1 MVQHDWS
8 DAEGAAPDRGDIAPA
23 MRELLEIVLAIT
35 MALLGATAT
44 IAGLTLIFCSLSF
57 GTCWYVI
64 RRIRRARR
72 DG

>member
-1 MVQHDWS
+1 
-8 DAEGAAPDRGDIAPA
+8 